1 MRCLRRLRN
10 LDEGKQTQTL
20 ETIIYAGVRAAQWP
34 GVEAL
39 TNHSSSLISLQVSDH
54 RKILITGGAGF
65 VGSNLAVS
73 LKRDQ
78 ENIRVTALDNLKRRG
93 SELAIARLAEH
104 GIAYCHGDIR
114 NPEDLAQAGDFDLLI
129 ECSAEPSVHAGY
141 NSSPAYLVNTN
152 LTGTAHC
159 LEQARNY
166 SADIVFLSTSRVYP
180 IQPLRDLPLKEDGNR
195 LKISE
200 NRSGVGWSASGIDE
214 DFALRGSRSLY
225 GATKLASELLIS
237 EYSAMYGFRSVI
249 NRCGVLTGPWQMG
262 KVDQGFMVLWAAR
275 HLYGGSLSYMGFGGS
290 GRQVRDILHVA
301 DLYTLL
307 KLQLSRL
314 SSLNG
319 QIFNVGG
326 GIEVS
331 VSLRELTELC
341 KHYSSRSLNILSD
354 PETREADI
362 PWYVTDTTAV
372 RNTTG
377 WTPKHSVNSTVEEL
391 FAWLTDYRDQLE
403 PILGQ

>member
-1 MRCLRRLRN
+1 M
-10 LDEGKQTQTL
+10 
-20 ETIIYAGVRAAQWP
+20 
-34 GVEAL
+34 
-39 TNHSSSLISLQVSDH
+39 SDH

-78 ENIRVTALDNLKRRG
+78 ENISVTALDNLKRRG
-93 SELAIARLAEH
+93 SELAIARLAKH
-104 GIAYCHGDIR
+104 GITYCHGDIR
-114 NPEDLAQAGDFDLLI
+114 NPEDLVQAGDFDLLI

-141 NSSPAYLVNTN
+141 HSSPAYLINTN

-159 LEQARNY
+159 LERARTY
-166 SADIVFLSTSRVYP
+166 SADVIFLSTSRVYP
-180 IQPLRDLPLKEDGNR
+180 IQSLRDLPLEEGGKR
-195 LKISE
+195 LQIAE
-200 NRSGVGWSASGIDE
+200 NCSGVGWSGSGISE
-214 DFALRGSRSLY
+214 DFPLHGSRSLY
-225 GATKLASELLIS
+225 GATKLASELLIT
-237 EYSAMYGFRSVI
+237 EYTAMYGFRSVI

-275 HLYGGSLSYMGFGGS
+275 HLYGGPLSYMGFGGS
-290 GRQVRDILHVA
+290 GHQVRDILHVA

-307 KLQLSRL
+307 KLQLSEL

-326 GIEVS
+326 GIEGS

-341 KHYSSRSLNILSD
+341 RHYGSCSLDIHSD
-354 PETREADI
+354 PETQEADI
-362 PWYVTDTTAV
+362 PWYVTDATAV
-372 RNTTG
+372 QNATG
-377 WTPKHSVNSTVEEL
+377 WTPKHSVNSTVEEI

>member
-1 MRCLRRLRN
+1 
-10 LDEGKQTQTL
+10 
-20 ETIIYAGVRAAQWP
+20 
-34 GVEAL
+34 
-39 TNHSSSLISLQVSDH
+39 
-54 RKILITGGAGF
+54 
-65 VGSNLAVS
+65 
-73 LKRDQ
+73 
-78 ENIRVTALDNLKRRG
+78 
-93 SELAIARLAEH
+93 
-104 GIAYCHGDIR
+104 
-114 NPEDLAQAGDFDLLI
+114 
-129 ECSAEPSVHAGY
+129 
-141 NSSPAYLVNTN
+141 
-152 LTGTAHC
+152 
-159 LEQARNY
+159 
-166 SADIVFLSTSRVYP
+166 
-180 IQPLRDLPLKEDGNR
+180 
-195 LKISE
+195 
-200 NRSGVGWSASGIDE
+200 
-214 DFALRGSRSLY
+214 
-225 GATKLASELLIS
+225 
-237 EYSAMYGFRSVI
+237 
-249 NRCGVLTGPWQMG
+249 
-262 KVDQGFMVLWAAR
+262 MVLWAAR

-307 KLQLSRL
+307 KLQLSKL

-372 RNTTG
+372 RNATG